1 MSERGRRISDAS
13 RQSLFFLLLFQLWQK
28 LLAEGFVRPGMIF
41 SKKNPGH
48 TSSLLPFGRQKEKTM
63 SSTSPTSAA
72 ASSRCVRDALF
83 LPNEAL
89 CRLSLLA
96 VAGSGTST
104 SGSSGK
110 DSRGG
115 PKHSEA
121 ALVVRIGE
129 LAKRLDAALSL
140 MRVWWNASLE
150 NDVRREVERGRNW
163 SGKEWR
169 RREEGRQLPK
179 LFLFSAR
186 PAQRRATSKP
196 FLSSL
201 SLPPSPFPRPHP
213 HSTKKNAARW
223 QRRLL
228 PPGIHAAPAPGSRG
242 GPTDGVGGRGGGLAA
257 LGAPCPAAGRA
268 PRGRGRGLGL
278 RGGAPLDRRG
288 ARGGRTCRCNICY
301 CYCCC
306 RCR

>member
-1 MSERGRRISDAS
+1 MSERGRRISGAS

-169 RREEGRQLPK
+169 RREEGR
-179 LFLFSAR
+179 
-186 PAQRRATSKP
+186 RAGESEG
-196 FLSSL
+196 
-201 SLPPSPFPRPHP
+201 
-213 HSTKKNAARW
+213 
-223 QRRLL
+223 RRLRARK
-228 PPGIHAAPAPGSRG
+228 GGSQRSG
-242 GPTDGVGGRGGGLAA
+242 GEEQARARERTRERM
-257 LGAPCPAAGRA
+257 LGE
-268 PRGRGRGLGL
+268 
-278 RGGAPLDRRG
+278 G
-288 ARGGRTCRCNICY
+288 ARLGVPLARNLCPG
-301 CYCCC
+301 
-306 RCR
+306 